1 MELRY
6 FIKIWTKIDPNL
18 LEMRNLIEILSKLRN
33 LIEIFWKFD
42 PNFLKVE
49 KFDRNF
55 IEIEKSDRI
64 LLEKF
69 LMCENCSKLWF
80 FPNLSRN
87 CEKSILQYSRR
98 LQWWVFGPLNEQI
111 SGKLSR
117 IFLSNVL
124 ANDVPQKRS
133 FWRSTA
139 PLPTPI
145 APSSSLKI
153 QNFTY
158 LVLFT
163 NYFKF
168 FCFLFCI
175 CSS

>member
-1 MELRY
+1 MNENWSK
-6 FIKIWTKIDPNL
+6 FT
-18 LEMRNLIEILSKLRN
+18 RN
-33 LIEIFWKFD
+33 
-42 PNFLKVE
+42 E
-49 KFDRNF
+49 KFDWNF
-55 IEIEKSDRI
+55 IEIEKFDRNYLEVWSKFPQNWEI
-64 LLEKF
+64 WSNFARKVLDVRKLLEIVI
-69 LMCENCSKLWF
+69 F

-87 CEKSILQYSRR
+87 CEKSILQYSGR
-98 LQWWVFGPLNEQI
+98 LQWWVSGPLNEQI